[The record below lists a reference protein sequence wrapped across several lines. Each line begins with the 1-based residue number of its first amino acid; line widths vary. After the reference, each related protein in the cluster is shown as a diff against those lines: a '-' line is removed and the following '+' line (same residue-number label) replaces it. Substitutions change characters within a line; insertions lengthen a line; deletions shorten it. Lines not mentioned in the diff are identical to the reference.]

1 MLLVHHPP
9 FSSAQEFGS
18 GLAVF
23 DALEKRL
30 PAGWG
35 SLRVLRIPIV
45 EWYLHINKQGYD
57 MSSRADGF
65 NLVLFVPEQL
75 DLFERNNGFALEAA
89 AGFGNVAWWQVTE
102 MHNVCGV

>member
-1 MLLVHHPP
+1 
-9 FSSAQEFGS
+9 
-18 GLAVF
+18 
-23 DALEKRL
+23 
-30 PAGWG
+30 
-35 SLRVLRIPIV
+35 
-45 EWYLHINKQGYD
+45 

-102 MHNVCGV
+102 MHNVVLGCRSFPTLRKKFLILGLVNVG